1 MGGVEWRGERLVH
14 ERADRRGGA
23 AGFGLV
29 EVVIAAGLV
38 VAVAVG
44 VSQIAAVAVRVSYAA
59 RVRTISTVL
68 AAQKMEQLR
77 SLAWRHAWSGTPAV
91 RVRLSDVS
99 TDLSSDP
106 PTGDGPG
113 LLPSPPGTLDSNVP
127 FYVDYLDAAG
137 TWAGRGALPPA
148 GAVYLRRWAVHPL
161 VSEPDDVLVLEVL
174 VTTARRTIAETPGA
188 NAESRLVSVMS
199 RRP

>member
-1 MGGVEWRGERLVH
+1 MVH
-14 ERADRRGGA
+14 ERADRRDGA
-23 AGFGLV
+23 AGFALM
-29 EVVIAAGLV
+29 EAMIAAGLL

-44 VSQIAAVAVRVSYAA
+44 VSQIAAIAVRASYAA
-59 RVRTISTVL
+59 RVRTISTML

-99 TDLSSDP
+99 TDLSRDP
-106 PTGDGPG
+106 PTDDGPG

-127 FYVDYLDAAG
+127 FYVDYLDASG
-137 TWAGRGALPPA
+137 TWAGRGSSPPA
-148 GAVYLRRWAVHPL
+148 AAVYVRRWAVHPL
-161 VSEPDDVLVLEVL
+161 VSEPDDVLVLQVL
-174 VTTARRTIAETPGA
+174 VTTARRTIAESPDPI
-188 NAESRLVSVMS
+188 AESRLVSVMS